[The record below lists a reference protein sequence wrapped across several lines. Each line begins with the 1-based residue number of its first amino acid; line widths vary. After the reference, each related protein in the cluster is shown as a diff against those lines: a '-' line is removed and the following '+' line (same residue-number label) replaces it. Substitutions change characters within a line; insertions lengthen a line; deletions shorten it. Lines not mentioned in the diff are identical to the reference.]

1 MSKITIAT
9 LLILISL
16 SSSVYAYIGPGMGGG
31 IILATIGIVVA
42 IIAAI
47 FGVIWFPIKRLIQK
61 RKEKKKKN
69 ISDNPH

>member
-61 RKEKKKKN
+61 RKEKKQKN